1 MNSEQLISILK
12 QDPYTAS
19 IFRGVYPINRLPP
32 IRNGIYVINTA
43 PDTHP
48 GLHWVA
54 LFVTDNSIE
63 YFDSYGGDP
72 PTALHRWGKR
82 KQWITNP
89 IPLQN
94 PLTSVC
100 GQYCLYYLLYRTRRI
115 AMIDL
120 LMDFHADVDRNDK
133 LVYDFVEER
142 YDLEHLTLVDTE
154 NVISQLYLIQV
165 SERWPGQ
172 YSSAPH
178 RMAKAYQSSEV
189 QILRHSQCPLALI
202 WCDGHGRQHVI
213 PVWSLWMCVP
223 VGDVFSQPYDD
234 CAWHFHKKIKK
245 NIFRGKEYCIFR

>member
-19 IFRGVYPINRLPP
+19 IFRGVYPINRLPT

-54 LFVTDNSIE
+54 FFVTDSSIE

-72 PTALHRWGKR
+72 PTALHRWGKK
-82 KQWITNP
+82 KQWIINP
-89 IPLQN
+89 IPLQS

-100 GQYCLYYLLYRTRRI
+100 GQYCLYYLLHRTRG
-115 AMIDL
+115 IDMFEL
-120 LMDFHADVDRNDK
+120 LMDFDADVDRNDK

-154 NVISQLYLIQV
+154 NVISQLARARV
-165 SERWPGQ
+165 SDPSIRK
-172 YSSAPH
+172 
-178 RMAKAYQSSEV
+178 M
-189 QILRHSQCPLALI
+189 
-202 WCDGHGRQHVI
+202 
-213 PVWSLWMCVP
+213 VWTV
-223 VGDVFSQPYDD
+223 
-234 CAWHFHKKIKK
+234 
-245 NIFRGKEYCIFR
+245 